1 MTRSDPTSQDDARNR
16 PSWRLALLLYPF
28 VVLAISINLFML
40 GLLATW
46 LGWPHIP
53 PVPSLIA
60 SLFLALPANYAAT
73 RWIERLIARAESR

>member
-53 PVPSLIA
+53 PVPALIA

-73 RWIERLIARAESR
+73 RWIESLIARAESR